1 MKGKRNPHE
10 KEAARG
16 RAGKKENDD
25 AVRGVPSAESPYD
38 TTYVKFTPAQ
48 LKYVAAKLR
57 EKTSGPIYDVDLRQ
71 ESHGYLDG
79 IPVSWYGERD
89 WANLGKSRHEALSDE
104 RHRLH
109 AALARRSV
117 SRRSASTSSPRAARS
132 AA

>member
-10 KEAARG
+10 KEAARGSAG

-89 WANLGKSRHEALSDE
+89 WANLGKSRHEAL
-104 RHRLH
+104 
-109 AALARRSV
+109 ARRSV